1 MTTPVCA
8 EEALHIS
15 FAVDA
20 AYVEHA
26 AIAVESILR
35 FPYPDRPTLWMV
47 LAGDVGADLRDQIAR
62 SVGRRAELRFIEP
75 ETERRFGLSGDRST
89 THVSEAMYLRLQLVD
104 LLPASVERV
113 LYLDADVLCTS
124 PGLETLF
131 SVDLH
136 GKTVG
141 AVRDAFTRRMG
152 DHGALPLL
160 PQLER
165 IDAQDMY
172 FNSGVLLID
181 TRAWREREVRRRAEQ
196 YLDDSAETRRFPD
209 QDALNVACHG
219 DWHRLD
225 KRWNHMMA
233 WRLEG
238 DAADLLS
245 QAVIIHSAGPLKP
258 WHSDFPPGRRLA
270 LYTALADRVRT
281 SSAPSAGR

>member
-1 MTTPVCA
+1 MD
-8 EEALHIS
+8 IS

-26 AIAVESILR
+26 AVAVESIIR
-35 FPYPDRPTLWMV
+35 FPYETRPTLWMA
-47 LAGDVGADLRDQIAR
+47 LADDVGAGPRDQLTR
-62 SVGRRAELRFIEP
+62 LVGRRADLRFIDPAP
-75 ETERRFGLSGDRST
+75 ERGFGLSDDRST
-89 THVSEAMYLRLQLVD
+89 QHVSEAMYLRLQLVD
-104 LLPASVERV
+104 LLPDSVERV
-113 LYLDADVLCTS
+113 LYLDADTLGTS
-124 PGLETLF
+124 PGLEALF
-131 SVDLH
+131 ATDLD
-136 GKTVG
+136 GKTIG

-160 PQLER
+160 AELDG
-165 IDAQDMY
+165 IDRQDLY

-181 TRAWREREVRRRAEQ
+181 TRAWRGREVRRRAER
-196 YLDDSAETRRFPD
+196 YLEASAGTRRFPD

-238 DAADLLS
+238 DEPDSLS

-258 WHSDFPPGRRLA
+258 WHSDFPPGRRLD
-270 LYTALADRVRT
+270 LYTALAERVRRA
-281 SSAPSAGR
+281 SPPPAGR